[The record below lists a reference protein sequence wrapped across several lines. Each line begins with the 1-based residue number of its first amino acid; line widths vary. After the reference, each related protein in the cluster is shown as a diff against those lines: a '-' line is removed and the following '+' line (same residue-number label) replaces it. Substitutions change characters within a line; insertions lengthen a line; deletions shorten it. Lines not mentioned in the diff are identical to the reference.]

1 MMYYS
6 KGPTL
11 RFKLCDLIYKGY
23 FKSVFMFDQASLSNL
38 IVYGT
43 QFGTNEYWV
52 KRLIEFITR
61 LNYLIGGETEGVVSA
76 DGDKIFMK
84 RKAFIIADW
93 LYGGYLSTVL
103 PRIISL
109 LQTIV
114 SFAKDN
120 EFKFT
125 PICVS
130 GLRIVIG
137 TYECIM
143 FEY

>member
-1 MMYYS
+1 MINYS

-52 KRLIEFITR
+52 KRLVEFITR
-61 LNYLIGGETEGVVSA
+61 LNYLIGGETGGVISA

-93 LYGGYLSTVL
+93 LYGGYLSAML
-103 PRIISL
+103 PRVISIL
-109 LQTIV
+109 RTISNV
-114 SFAKDN
+114 VRHN
-120 EFKFT
+120 EFKLT
-125 PICVS
+125 PDCAK
-130 GLRIVIG
+130 GLRMVIE
-137 TYECIM
+137 TYERIM

>member
-23 FKSVFMFDQASLSNL
+23 FKSVFMFDQASLGNL
-38 IVYGT
+38 IIYGT
-43 QFGTNEYWV
+43 QFGANEYLV
-52 KRLIEFITR
+52 RRLVEFITR

-130 GLRIVIG
+130 GLRMVIE
-137 TYECIM
+137 TYERIM